1 MERYVFNE
9 DGEPIGVERVK
20 SSYEL
25 EEDWYDEMQR
35 RAEDD
40 MYACQCENE
49 YWYNQAISAFKERDI
64 VVPMSVIK
72 TLQKEMRR
80 KSIEREKQNAIARLQ
95 PLKDWLESIGVK
107 CEIYYDYPTP
117 QEVGSAY
124 FETDPYIEWEELEKL
139 AKRDGF
145 PIYKY
150 V

>member
-1 MERYVFNE
+1 MKRTIFNE
-9 DGEPIGVERVK
+9 YGEPIGVERVK
-20 SSYEL
+20 SSHEL

-49 YWYNQAISAFKERDI
+49 YWYNQAISAFEERGI
-64 VVPMSVIK
+64 VVPISVIK
-72 TLQKEMRR
+72 TLQNEMRR
-80 KSIEREKQNAIARLQ
+80 KSVEQEKQCAIAHFQ
-95 PLKDWLESIGVK
+95 PLKDWLGSIDVK

-117 QEVGSAY
+117 QEVGYAY
-124 FETDPYIEWEELEKL
+124 FEINTDIEWEDLEKL

>member
-1 MERYVFNE
+1 MERTILNE
-9 DGEPIGVERVK
+9 YGEPIGVERVK
-20 SSYEL
+20 SLYEL
-25 EEDWYDEMQR
+25 EEDWCDEMQR

-40 MYACQCENE
+40 MYARQCENE

-72 TLQKEMRR
+72 TLQNEIRR
-80 KSIEREKQNAIARLQ
+80 KNIEQEKQNAIDLLQ
-95 PLKDWLESIGVK
+95 PVKDWLESIGVK
-107 CEIYYDYPTP
+107 CVICYDYPTP
-117 QEVGSAY
+117 QEVGYAY
-124 FETDPYIEWEELEKL
+124 FETDITWEELEKL

>member
-1 MERYVFNE
+1 MERTILNE
-9 DGEPIGVERVK
+9 YGEPIGVERVK
-20 SSYEL
+20 SLYEL
-25 EEDWYDEMQR
+25 EEDWCDEMQR

-40 MYACQCENE
+40 MYARQCENE

-72 TLQKEMRR
+72 TLQAEMRR
-80 KSIEREKQNAIARLQ
+80 KSIEQEKQNAIDLLQ
-95 PLKDWLESIGVK
+95 PVKDWLESIGVK
-107 CEIYYDYPTP
+107 CVICYDYPTP
-117 QEVGSAY
+117 QEVGYAY
-124 FETDPYIEWEELEKL
+124 FETDITWEELEKL